1 MTEHIRKIHL
11 DKCLQILFLLME
23 DGPGDSHWGEKIEYV
38 LTLIIWMLLLS
49 TPRQSSFICSCKRQ
63 IQLQFHDTCFYAN
76 VNKYVN
82 FCIFYLTVQ
91 SNFYTFS
98 TPLDL

>member
-38 LTLIIWMLLLS
+38 LTL
-49 TPRQSSFICSCKRQ
+49 
-63 IQLQFHDTCFYAN
+63 
-76 VNKYVN
+76 
-82 FCIFYLTVQ
+82 
-91 SNFYTFS
+91 
-98 TPLDL
+98 